1 MEIRIDSLVE
11 GARRAEGL
19 VVVIDVFRAFTTAAY
34 IFANG
39 AEKIIPVAGIDEAL
53 ELRRQNPNYV
63 LTGERKGVMP
73 AGFDYGNSP
82 CILQDTD
89 FSGKTAVMSTSAG
102 TCGIICAKKAG
113 EIVLGSFVCA
123 KAVADYI
130 LKKRPDTV
138 TLVALGNAGLKKTDE
153 DELCAAYIKE
163 LLQ

>member
-1 MEIRIDSLVE
+1 
-11 GARRAEGL
+11 
-19 VVVIDVFRAFTTAAY
+19 
-34 IFANG
+34 
-39 AEKIIPVAGIDEAL
+39 
-53 ELRRQNPNYV
+53 
-63 LTGERKGVMP
+63 
-73 AGFDYGNSP
+73 
-82 CILQDTD
+82 TD

-102 TCGIICAKKAG
+102 TCGIICAKKAD

-163 LLQ
+163 LLQGKSPDEEYYLDRLRHSPDAQRFFDPAKKHSPEGDFYCASDLNRFDFVMKVQRQGKYMEIIKE